1 MRQELQTLARRR
13 LVEARVAEGQATIL
27 DIWNTR
33 ELSRAWFSTFLQWIW
48 SFNKL

>member
-13 LVEARVAEGQATIL
+13 LEARVADGQATIA

-33 ELSRAWFSTFLQWIW
+33 ELSLAWFSTLLQWVW
-48 SFNKL
+48 SFHKL